1 MLFPDYLSYRFQGKT
16 WCTCFHNTISF
27 DFNSNWTRRKATFTG
42 LPSRERGE
50 LDYLINLPLV
60 LNMHGD
66 KIEGVVQNRV
76 SEYFRQ
82 DQRFKP

>member
-42 LPSRERGE
+42 LPSRGVGGG

-60 LNMHGD
+60 LNIHGD
-66 KIEGVVQNRV
+66 KIEGVVKNRV

-82 DQRFKP
+82 G